1 MTVEKLK
8 IFLGK
13 KLGYAK
19 YPHFQVR
26 LGCDFVTLQF
36 GSRVLIDMDIVQI
49 LITAGERVVALP
61 ESVTLAL
68 IRRDICDNPDS
79 EMILYYRIF
88 PQC

>member
-1 MTVEKLK
+1 
-8 IFLGK
+8 
-13 KLGYAK
+13 
-19 YPHFQVR
+19 
-26 LGCDFVTLQF
+26 
-36 GSRVLIDMDIVQI
+36 MDIVQI
-49 LITAGERVVALP
+49 LTTAGERVVALP